1 MSDIPD
7 IHRCAM
13 ELAELA
19 DMRDPESQDVNRL
32 RYLAF
37 KVERFA
43 AQELQYLDIEPTR
56 SVLYRSAAS
65 LAFQCRE
72 FEQAIELIKVGLAGN
87 PPAEIR
93 AELEELMGQVNKA
106 MEGYQ

>member
-7 IHRCAM
+7 IHRIAM

-19 DMRDPESQDVNRL
+19 DMRDPESRDAKRL
-32 RYLAF
+32 RYLALE
-37 KVERFA
+37 VERFA

-65 LAFQCRE
+65 LAYQCHE
-72 FEQAIELIKVGLAGN
+72 FEQAKGLIKVGLNGN

-93 AELEELMGQVNKA
+93 AELDELMGQVRKA
-106 MEGYQ
+106 MEAEQ